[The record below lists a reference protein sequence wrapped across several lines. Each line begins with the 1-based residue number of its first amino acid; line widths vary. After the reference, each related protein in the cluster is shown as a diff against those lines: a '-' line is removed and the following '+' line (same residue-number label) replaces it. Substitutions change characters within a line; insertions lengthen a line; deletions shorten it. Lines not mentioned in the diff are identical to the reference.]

1 MFISWYL
8 FLTLLQLYVEVIIM
22 NEFKMNVDIE
32 PTDKYQKAKLDLL
45 QAIKSFESLTPDNRK
60 RLIEEVF
67 GVARVAAV
75 MELINNIY

>member
-8 FLTLLQLYVEVIIM
+8 FKTLLQLYVEVIIM

-45 QAIKSFESLTPDNRK
+45 QAIKSFESLTQQQK
-60 RLIEEVF
+60 LQLVEEAF
-67 GVARVAAV
+67 GVSKATA
-75 MELINNIY
+75 IIDFIKNQK